1 MFVVS
6 MFYRMRS
13 LVEGD
18 HYFIKSLVDKARSQ
32 IFSDLIKYLIFYSIL
47 TAGVTTLEAIN

>member
-13 LVEGD
+13 LIEGD
-18 HYFIKSLVDKARSQ
+18 NYFIKSLVNKARNKM
-32 IFSDLIKYLIFYSIL
+32 FTDLIKYLIFYSLL
-47 TAGVTTLEAIN
+47 TAGVTVLEAFH

>member
-13 LVEGD
+13 LIEGD
-18 HYFIKSLVDKARSQ
+18 NYFIKSLVNKARNQ
-32 IFSDLIKYLIFYSIL
+32 MFTDLIKYLIFYSLL
-47 TAGVTTLEAIN
+47 TAGVTVLEAFH